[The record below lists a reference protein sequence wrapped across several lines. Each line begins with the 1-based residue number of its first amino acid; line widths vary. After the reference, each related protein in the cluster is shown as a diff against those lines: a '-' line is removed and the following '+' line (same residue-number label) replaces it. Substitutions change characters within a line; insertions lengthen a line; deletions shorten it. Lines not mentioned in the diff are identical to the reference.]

1 MPRKDSPY
9 FVKHDMSATP
19 FETKPSF
26 TAAKHAWR
34 FLHPKRH
41 VEFLCWCLLQMDSR
55 YVVEVL
61 RTVARA
67 YRLSPPCSLFRNN
80 FTDEEVVQNTLDMVK
95 GLENQSENP

>member
-1 MPRKDSPY
+1 
-9 FVKHDMSATP
+9 
-19 FETKPSF
+19 
-26 TAAKHAWR
+26 
-34 FLHPKRH
+34 
-41 VEFLCWCLLQMDSR
+41 MDSR